1 MNIVARLLLKRSCG
15 VELKTSLYN
24 VGDVIEERGTKKQGE
39 LHGKRNL
46 YHYMI
51 IEVYDPPLGEEC
63 DIYKILCL
71 EDSYILNCDEFIN
84 TVNFKYKKIA

>member
-1 MNIVARLLLKRSCG
+1 M
-15 VELKTSLYN
+15 SLYN

-71 EDSYILNCDEFIN
+71 EDS
-84 TVNFKYKKIA
+84 